1 MSLHINRFVDAIKA
15 VEARGGRD
23 LTMSLRDAKDLHSD
37 ITKLLL
43 SLERMREALV
53 RPQSTGQQDV
63 TVVEWSGGNFKNS

>member
-15 VEARGGRD
+15 AESRGQRD

-43 SLERMREALV
+43 TLEGMRSQKITAKEETI
-53 RPQSTGQQDV
+53 S
-63 TVVEWSGGNFKNS
+63 VELSGGSFKST